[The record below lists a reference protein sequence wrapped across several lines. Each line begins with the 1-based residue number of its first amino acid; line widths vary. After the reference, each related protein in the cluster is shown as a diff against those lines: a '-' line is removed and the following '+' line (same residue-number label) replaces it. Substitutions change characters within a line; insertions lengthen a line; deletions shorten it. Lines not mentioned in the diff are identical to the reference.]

1 MNIMLELNL
10 FRRYY
15 AQGTNGKLRLQQQ
28 HICYTIERPWLDN
41 RRQLSCIPEGRYPIR
56 PRYSPRYGWHYLV
69 DEVKDRSL
77 ILIHPA
83 NNALQELQGCL
94 APVTSLSGEG
104 LGLQSRKAFRKLK
117 QILDPYFTR
126 GESVYLT
133 IQMED

>member
-1 MNIMLELNL
+1 
-10 FRRYY
+10 
-15 AQGTNGKLRLQQQ
+15 
-28 HICYTIERPWLDN
+28 
-41 RRQLSCIPEGRYPIR
+41 
-56 PRYSPRYGWHYLV
+56 V

-117 QILDPYFTR
+117 QLLDPYFTR